1 MRHSSN
7 KAYRGKNGENRLRE
21 NIKRSMPRC
30 APVWHKVHQRLVRTG
45 AVMSD
50 DYETRLAS
58 LGLTLPEAR
67 PPVANYIPYRLT
79 GGLLYIS
86 GQVSMTADEA
96 VKGKLGADLS
106 IEDGQRGARIACL
119 NILAQV
125 KLALG
130 SFDRVTEAVRLTGYV
145 NATPDFADHP
155 KVVNGASDL
164 LVAVLGDKGRHTRA
178 AFGVSSLPLGAAV
191 EADAIFAVS

>member
-1 MRHSSN
+1 
-7 KAYRGKNGENRLRE
+7 
-21 NIKRSMPRC
+21 
-30 APVWHKVHQRLVRTG
+30 
-45 AVMSD
+45 MSD
-50 DYETRLAS
+50 DYEARLAS

-67 PPVANYIPYRLT
+67 PPVANYVPYRLT

-86 GQVSMTADEA
+86 GQVSFTFTEG
-96 VKGKLGADLS
+96 VKGKLGEYLS
-106 IEDGQRGARIACL
+106 VEDGQRAARIACL

-130 SFDRVTEAVRLTGYV
+130 SLDRITEAVRLTGYV
-145 NATPDFADHP
+145 NATPDFEDHP

-178 AFGVSSLPLGAAV
+178 AFGVASLPLGAAV
-191 EADAIFAVS
+191 EADAIFAVA